1 MHMTF
6 ITRASILAC
15 ALALA
20 LAGCAG
26 MGGNG
31 GNGDKSGGKN
41 AGAGMQMPGKAP
53 ANAAVAATWYNPPSE
68 FPGICLT
75 QFKDGSLRFDGGFAF
90 FNPGRW
96 TYDPATAEL
105 SLQLAP
111 TPSLELSH
119 AQIVLH
125 KNLLRID
132 GKKNTL
138 VYGVKADTDAIGLGG
153 FLFYRDMPCPAR
165 A

>member
-1 MHMTF
+1 MKI
-6 ITRASILAC
+6 ITRAGAMAC

-20 LAGCAG
+20 ACAG
-26 MGGNG
+26 L
-31 GNGDKSGGKN
+31 GGK
-41 AGAGMQMPGKAP
+41 ADKPGESAGMQMPGTAP

-96 TYDPATAEL
+96 TYDAATAEL

-153 FLFYRDMPCPAR
+153 FLFYRKMPCPAR

>member
-1 MHMTF
+1 MHR
-6 ITRASILAC
+6 IIIKRAAAAACLA
-15 ALALA
+15 ALAA
-20 LAGCAG
+20 CAG
-26 MGGNG
+26 MGGNS
-31 GNGDKSGGKN
+31 DK
-41 AGAGMQMPGKAP
+41 AGMQMPGKTP
-53 ANAAVAATWYNPPSE
+53 ADAAVAATWYNPPSE

-96 TYDPATAEL
+96 TYDPATSEL
-105 SLQLAP
+105 RLQLAP
-111 TPSLELSH
+111 TPSLALSH

-132 GKKNTL
+132 GARNTL

-153 FLFYRDMPCPAR
+153 FLFYRDMPCPAG

>member
-1 MHMTF
+1 MKRRHV
-6 ITRASILAC
+6 ILAG
-15 ALALA
+15 ALA

-26 MGGNG
+26 MGGKA
-31 GNGDKSGGKN
+31 DKT
-41 AGAGMQMPGKAP
+41 GMQMPGKTP
-53 ANAAVAATWYNPPSE
+53 ANPAVAATWYNPPSE

-96 TYDPATAEL
+96 TYDPATSEL
-105 SLQLAP
+105 RLQLAP
-111 TPSLELSH
+111 TPSLALSH

-132 GKKNTL
+132 GARNTL
-138 VYGVKADTDAIGLGG
+138 VYGVKADTAAIGLGG
-153 FLFYRDMPCPAR
+153 FLFYRDMPCPAG

>member
-20 LAGCAG
+20 GCAG

-31 GNGDKSGGKN
+31 GKSGGKSDQ
-41 AGAGMQMPGKAP
+41 AGMQMPGKAP

-132 GKKNTL
+132 GPNNTL

-153 FLFYRDMPCPAR
+153 FLFYRDMPCPAGR
-165 A
+165 NS

>member
-6 ITRASILAC
+6 ITRSGALAC
-15 ALALA
+15 ALA

-26 MGGNG
+26 MGAM
-31 GNGDKSGGKN
+31 GDKPGGKTGDS
-41 AGAGMQMPGKAP
+41 AGLQMPGKAP

-96 TYDPATAEL
+96 SYDGATSEL
-105 SLQLAP
+105 RLELAP
-111 TPSLELSH
+111 TPSLALSH

-125 KNLLRID
+125 KNLLRVD
-132 GKKNTL
+132 GPKNAL

-153 FLFYRDMPCPAR
+153 FVFYRNMPCPA
-165 A
+165 AQSA

>member
-6 ITRASILAC
+6 IKRAGALAC
-15 ALALA
+15 ALA

-26 MGGNG
+26 MGGKH
-31 GNGDKSGGKN
+31 DTS
-41 AGAGMQMPGKAP
+41 GMQMPGKAQ
-53 ANAAVAATWYNPPSE
+53 ADAAVAATWYNPPSE

-96 TYDPATAEL
+96 AYDAATSEL
-105 SLQLAP
+105 RLELAP

-119 AQIVLH
+119 AQTVLH
-125 KNLLRID
+125 KNLLRVEAAR
-132 GKKNTL
+132 NTL
-138 VYGVKADTDAIGLGG
+138 VYAVKADTQAIGLGG
-153 FLFYRDMPCPAR
+153 FVFYRDTPCPAR
-165 A
+165 RG

>member
-6 ITRASILAC
+6 ITRAGALVC

-20 LAGCAG
+20 ACAG
-26 MGGNG
+26 MGG
-31 GNGDKSGGKN
+31 KN
-41 AGAGMQMPGKAP
+41 DSTGMQMPGKTP
-53 ANAAVAATWYNPPSE
+53 SDAAVAATWYNPPSE

-96 TYDPATAEL
+96 AYDAATSEL
-105 SLQLAP
+105 RLQLAP

-119 AQIVLH
+119 AQTVLH
-125 KNLLRID
+125 KNLLRVD
-132 GKKNTL
+132 AAKNTL
-138 VYGVKADTDAIGLGG
+138 VYAVKADTQAIGLGG
-153 FLFYRDMPCPAR
+153 FVFYRDTPCPVQR
-165 A
+165 G

>member
-1 MHMTF
+1 MHRIF
-6 ITRASILAC
+6 ITRAGALAC
-15 ALALA
+15 ALA

-26 MGGNG
+26 MGGNIG
-31 GNGDKSGGKN
+31 TS
-41 AGAGMQMPGKAP
+41 GMQMPGKAP
-53 ANAAVAATWYNPPSE
+53 ADAAVAATWYNPPSE

-96 TYDPATAEL
+96 EYDAATSEL
-105 SLQLAP
+105 RLQLAP

-125 KNLLRID
+125 KNLLRVD
-132 GKKNTL
+132 GQKNTL
-138 VYGVKADTDAIGLGG
+138 VYGVKADTQAIGLGG
-153 FLFYRDMPCPAR
+153 FIFYRDTPCPAR
-165 A
+165 RG

>member
-6 ITRASILAC
+6 ITRAGALVG

-20 LAGCAG
+20 ACAG
-26 MGGNG
+26 MGGS
-31 GNGDKSGGKN
+31 GDKPDGTT
-41 AGAGMQMPGKAP
+41 GMQMPGKA
-53 ANAAVAATWYNPPSE
+53 AADAAVAATWYNPPSE

-96 TYDPATAEL
+96 TYDPATSEL

-119 AQIVLH
+119 AQVVLH

-132 GKKNTL
+132 GKQNTL

-153 FLFYRDMPCPAR
+153 FVFYRDMPCPAAR
-165 A
+165 NS

>member
-1 MHMTF
+1 MHRIF
-6 ITRASILAC
+6 ITRAGALAC
-15 ALALA
+15 ALA

-26 MGGNG
+26 MGGNIG
-31 GNGDKSGGKN
+31 TS
-41 AGAGMQMPGKAP
+41 GMQMPGKAP
-53 ANAAVAATWYNPPSE
+53 ADAAVAATWYNPPSE

-96 TYDPATAEL
+96 EYDAATSEL
-105 SLQLAP
+105 RLQLAP

-125 KNLLRID
+125 KNLLRVD
-132 GKKNTL
+132 GQKNTL
-138 VYGVKADTDAIGLGG
+138 VYGVKADTQAIGLGG
-153 FLFYRDMPCPAR
+153 FVFYRDTPCPAR
-165 A
+165 RG

>member
-6 ITRASILAC
+6 ITRAGALAC
-15 ALALA
+15 ALA

-26 MGGNG
+26 LDGS
-31 GNGDKSGGKN
+31 GDKSNGK
-41 AGAGMQMPGKAP
+41 AGMQMPGKAP
-53 ANAAVAATWYNPPSE
+53 ADAAVAATWYNPPSE

-96 TYDPATAEL
+96 AYDAATSEL
-105 SLQLAP
+105 RLQLAP

-125 KNLLRID
+125 KNLLRVD
-132 GKKNTL
+132 GQKNTL
-138 VYGVKADTDAIGLGG
+138 VYGVKADTQAIGLGG
-153 FLFYRDMPCPAR
+153 FVFYRDTPCPAR
-165 A
+165 RG